1 MTYYNSGNAAILS
14 KWILFLNFFSKM
26 MLFDV
31 ELKVREEIRKN
42 TDFHLYFV
50 YIFNKHKANVFV
62 NLEYMHVYVHACI
75 LSCLSCVQLFMTPW
89 TVAK

>member
-1 MTYYNSGNAAILS
+1 MDSFFIF
-14 KWILFLNFFSKM
+14 FLQNDA
-26 MLFDV
+26 LHV

-62 NLEYMHVYVHACI
+62 NLEYIHVCVCAC
-75 LSCLSCVQLFMTPW
+75 
-89 TVAK
+89 